1 MAVRWVGVGRAPE
14 DKGTKGPGDV
24 LSVQQV
30 GFESSEQD
38 VAVDPL
44 LGDGL
49 HDFVLVG
56 SQRFGTERVGRVP
69 GLVEGSG
76 FLAVQP
82 GEPTEEVVVVDRR
95 G

>member
-1 MAVRWVGVGRAPE
+1 MTRARRVQAASFPSSRVR
-14 DKGTKGPGDV
+14 
-24 LSVQQV
+24 S
-30 GFESSEQD
+30 FESSEQD

-49 HDFVLVG
+49 QDCVLVG

-69 GLVEGSG
+69 GPVDGRSG

-82 GEPTEEVVVVDRR
+82 GDPIEKVTDRR

>member
-1 MAVRWVGVGRAPE
+1 M
-14 DKGTKGPGDV
+14 
-24 LSVQQV
+24 
-30 GFESSEQD
+30 
-38 VAVDPL
+38 DPL

-49 HDFVLVG
+49 QDFVLVG

-69 GLVEGSG
+69 GPVDGRSG

-82 GEPTEEVVVVDRR
+82 GEPIEEVMDRR

>member
-1 MAVRWVGVGRAPE
+1 M
-14 DKGTKGPGDV
+14 
-24 LSVQQV
+24 
-30 GFESSEQD
+30 
-38 VAVDPL
+38 DPL

-49 HDFVLVG
+49 QDFVLVG

-69 GLVEGSG
+69 GPVDGRSG

-82 GEPTEEVVVVDRR
+82 GDPIEKVTDRR